1 MPEADGAGGDEARV
15 DADGGLSASAAPP
28 NGPAHPTPYGPA
40 SATSCGPASATPYGP
55 APAAP
60 PHAAGDAPRDH
71 VADPVADVDDR
82 EHPSPRPAVRLVP
95 LLGIAGGLAV
105 LLAVGVVAVLTGLAA
120 LVPEDPPVTTAA
132 GTVADPV
139 PVGEAWRTF
148 ADGAPEL
155 DVAVT
160 DVDPDS
166 DAAPAGIVAASDRVV
181 AATVRIQSHGVLTRT
196 IDLVELDFRTP
207 SGDLVDT
214 TTTDL
219 WAPSTGL
226 ARVATLDPGEATTV
240 TLMYAVPADE
250 VAGGTLVLTRYSA
263 DDLAVLATR

>member
-1 MPEADGAGGDEARV
+1 M
-15 DADGGLSASAAPP
+15 LL
-28 NGPAHPTPYGPA
+28 
-40 SATSCGPASATPYGP
+40 
-55 APAAP
+55 
-60 PHAAGDAPRDH
+60 
-71 VADPVADVDDR
+71 VA
-82 EHPSPRPAVRLVP
+82 
-95 LLGIAGGLAV
+95 
-105 LLAVGVVAVLTGLAA
+105 GVVAVLTGLAA

-132 GTVADPV
+132 GTLADPV

-181 AATVRIQSHGVLTRT
+181 AATVRIESHGVLTRT

-219 WAPSTGL
+219 WAPGHGPRPRGHARPGRGDDRHADVRGAGGRGRGRDARPHALLGRRRSRPRDGVGATVRGL
-226 ARVATLDPGEATTV
+226 RPCGPRDGVGA
-240 TLMYAVPADE
+240 AVPASVSAQHADLSG
-250 VAGGTLVLTRYSA
+250 ACRIRPPGTPARRLR
-263 DDLAVLATR
+263 R

>member
-1 MPEADGAGGDEARV
+1 MPVGEGEGGDARP
-15 DADGGLSASAAPP
+15 DADGPLA
-28 NGPAHPTPYGPA
+28 
-40 SATSCGPASATPYGP
+40 ATPYGP
-55 APAAP
+55 APGRGPDRPLDLAP
-60 PHAAGDAPRDH
+60 DDPRDH
-71 VADPVADVDDR
+71 VDPRDHADPAVAIDAPPR
-82 EHPSPRPAVRLVP
+82 RPAARLG
-95 LLGIAGGLAV
+95 LLLAVAGGLAV
-105 LLAVGVVAVLTGLAA
+105 LLVAGVVAVLTGLAA

-132 GTVADPV
+132 GTLADPV

-181 AATVRIQSHGVLTRT
+181 AATVRIESHGVLTRT
-196 IDLVELDFRTP
+196 IDLVELEFRTP

-219 WAPSTGL
+219 WAPDTGL
-226 ARVATLDPGEATTV
+226 ARVGTLDPGEATTV
-240 TLMYAVPADE
+240 TLMYEVPAGE
-250 VAGGTLVLTRYSA
+250 VEGGTLVLTRYSA
-263 DDLAVLATR
+263 DDVAVLATR

>member
-1 MPEADGAGGDEARV
+1 VPEADGAGGDDRP
-15 DADGGLSASAAPP
+15 DADGPVP
-28 NGPAHPTPYGPA
+28 
-40 SATSCGPASATPYGP
+40 ATPYGP
-55 APAAP
+55 APTTHGGIPAP
-60 PHAAGDAPRDH
+60 TTPGGGPAPAVPRDAAGHDPRDH
-71 VADPVADVDDR
+71 VADPAPDVDDR

-181 AATVRIQSHGVLTRT
+181 AATVRIESHGVLTRT

-250 VAGGTLVLTRYSA
+250 VEGGTLVLTRYSA